1 MYKKFNRNIRRMQG
15 GGQPV
20 QQGAPQM
27 VPVPQQQPQRP
38 HMNVQQQQPQ
48 GPVDPKDKALAMVIE
63 QNERLKQQ
71 LQMQQIQMQKMAMIM
86 EGKTPPSEARTSMGA
101 KNTPKRKGGAIKK
114 RKKY

>member
-1 MYKKFNRNIRRMQG
+1 MYKKFNRNMRRMQG

-27 VPVPQQQPQRP
+27 VPAPQQQS
-38 HMNVQQQQPQ
+38 QPS
-48 GPVDPKDKALAMVIE
+48 AMERAMGVIIE

-71 LQMQQIQMQKMAMIM
+71 VQMSQIQMQKMQMMM
-86 EGKTPPSEARTSMGA
+86 EGKTPPSEARTMPGGA
-101 KNTPKRKGGAIKK
+101 KNTPKKRGGAIKK